1 MQICDNELKIPELP
15 RFRFSKSVKIKI
27 DRKVC
32 DLILTRNQYISKKD
46 LGAFVS
52 ELLLKQDGLDSA
64 INDYISKKYALKKI
78 TGLLKRS
85 NKKIISFLEIRE
97 MLDISKRKFYPRLK
111 IINKHLI
118 GKPNFNW
125 TIKRGKF
132 VRLN

>member
-1 MQICDNELKIPELP
+1 MKIPKLP

-32 DLILTRNQYISKKD
+32 DLILTGNQYISKKD
-46 LGAFVS
+46 LGAFIS
-52 ELLLKQDGLDSA
+52 ELLLKYDDLDSA
-64 INDYISKKYALKKI
+64 INDYVSKKYSLKKI

-85 NKKIISFLEIRE
+85 NKKIIPFREIRE

-111 IINKHLI
+111 IIKKYLI
-118 GKPNFNW
+118 GKSNFKW
-125 TIKRGKF
+125 TVKRGKF